1 VTKIQQ
7 RSFTTFNN
15 VYNVGMAMDLSDP
28 QTFRQVF
35 EEHERGVHAAAMRIL
50 GNAAQAQDVVQDVFL
65 RVWRRPATF
74 DANRGELGSYLR
86 LMARSRALDLW
97 REGQA
102 AGRASDR
109 LKVVVDGAEPRVEEQ
124 PASAIERDDARET
137 VRDALRRLPE
147 PQREAVVLAYWGGLT
162 ADQIARREDM
172 PLGTAKSRIRLGLA
186 KLRAEVPALA
196 LEAA

>member
-1 VTKIQQ
+1 M
-7 RSFTTFNN
+7 S
-15 VYNVGMAMDLSDP
+15 GMVMDLSDP
-28 QTFRQVF
+28 QTFRRVF
-35 EEHERGVHAAAMRIL
+35 EEHERGVHAAAMRVL

-65 RVWRRPATF
+65 RVWRRPSSF
-74 DANRGELGSYLR
+74 DARRGELGSYLR

-109 LKVVVDGAEPRVEEQ
+109 LKVVVGGAEPRVEEQ
-124 PASAIERDDARET
+124 PASAVERDDTRET
-137 VRDALRRLPE
+137 VREALGRLPE
-147 PQREAVVLAYWGGLT
+147 PQREALVLAYWGGLT
-162 ADQIARREDM
+162 ADQIARREHV

-186 KLRAEVPALA
+186 KLRQEVPALA

>member
-1 VTKIQQ
+1 
-7 RSFTTFNN
+7 
-15 VYNVGMAMDLSDP
+15 MAMDLSDA

-97 REGQA
+97 RESQA

-109 LKVVVDGAEPRVEEQ
+109 LKVVVGGAEPRVEEQ

-137 VRDALRRLPE
+137 VRDALSRLPE
-147 PQREAVVLAYWGGLT
+147 PQREALVLAYWGGLT
-162 ADQIARREDM
+162 ADQIARREDV

>member
-1 VTKIQQ
+1 MFEHILMKVKGPRTMGIE
-7 RSFTTFNN
+7 
-15 VYNVGMAMDLSDP
+15 LSDP
-28 QTFRQVF
+28 AGFGRAYD
-35 EEHERGVHAAAMRIL
+35 EHHRSVYAAAFRIL

-65 RVWRRPATF
+65 RVWRRPASF
-74 DANRGELGSYLR
+74 DARRGELGSYLR

-109 LKVVVDGAEPRVEEQ
+109 LKVVVGGAEPRVGEQ
-124 PASAIERDDARET
+124 PVSALQRGDTRES
-137 VRDALRRLPE
+137 VREALRRLPE
-147 PQREAVVLAYWGGLT
+147 PQREALVLAYWGGLT
-162 ADQIARREDM
+162 ADQIARREQV

-186 KLRAEVPALA
+186 KLRQEFPALA